1 MIWRQLLYQKK
12 KKKCICCYNC
22 CSHLYLKLNLLI
34 TLVGL
39 IAPICLTATV
49 SIYQHCTPMWAV
61 IIFQLELF
69 HENKVTQQRCHTCI
83 LSFVS
88 LLLPSMWIT
97 KHYTSETL
105 PVKNNNI
112 MKILFF
118 IISIMRTSASLSSY
132 YRLQFIS
139 LQSHESM
146 INVFMGV
153 FGQVGSGREIRK
165 RF

>member
-105 PVKNNNI
+105 PVKRI
-112 MKILFF
+112 
-118 IISIMRTSASLSSY
+118 SASLSSY